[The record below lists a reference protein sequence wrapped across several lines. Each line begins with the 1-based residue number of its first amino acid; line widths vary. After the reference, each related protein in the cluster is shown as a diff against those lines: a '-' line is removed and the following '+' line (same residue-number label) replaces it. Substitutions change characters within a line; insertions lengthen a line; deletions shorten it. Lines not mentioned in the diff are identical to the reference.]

1 MAEHRK
7 RIFNNFISLSVV
19 QGLSIFFPLIIFP
32 YLLQILGVEGFG
44 VFTLIQTVIMYA
56 DLLVS
61 FGFGLTATKHI
72 AKNISDKEKT
82 NHIITSVYFIKI
94 ILFLI
99 PLILFLIAAVFI
111 PYLRNHFVLIL
122 ISCMYVLGNL
132 LFPDW
137 YFQGIQKMR
146 SITIVAFISKCISL
160 LLIILFVK
168 QRADVGYAIM
178 AISVGNFIAG
188 LVGFF
193 ILINSIPIKL
203 QLAPKRYILS
213 FFKES
218 AYVFSSII
226 LVPLYSSVNIFI
238 LRAFTNPLMVGYY
251 AIAEKIFSAVSMLT
265 SIANRTFYPHLSQ
278 LYSKSVLAYK
288 KNVQKISVLFLL
300 SFSFLGLMQFISA
313 DFIVRF
319 ISGKQNVQDIGYAV
333 EVLKIMSIGVLF
345 SPFGSFFFQLLIIQ
359 GQKKSAVKNIFSVVV
374 INLFSASTLAYLY
387 GGIGMA
393 INLCLV
399 VTFIA
404 MFNYFSYRKKLSQG

>member
-82 NHIITSVYFIKI
+82 NNIITSVYFIKI

-146 SITIVAFISKCISL
+146 NITIVAFVSKCISL

-168 QRADVGYAIM
+168 HRTDVGYAIM

-193 ILINSIPIKL
+193 ILIKSISIKIKL
-203 QLAPKRYILS
+203 APRRYILS

-218 AYVFSSII
+218 GYVFSSII

-278 LYSKSVLAYK
+278 LYSKSVEAYK
-288 KNVQKISVLFLL
+288 KNVQKISLLFLL
-300 SFSFLGLMQFISA
+300 SFAFLGLMQFISA

-319 ISGKQNVQDIGYAV
+319 ISGKQNVQDVGYAI

-374 INLFSASTLAYLY
+374 INVFTASTLAYLY

-393 INLCLV
+393 INLCLI

-404 MFNYFSYRKKLSQG
+404 VFNYFSYRKKLS

>member
-32 YLLQILGVEGFG
+32 YLLQVLGVEGFG

-82 NHIITSVYFIKI
+82 NNIITSVYFIKI

-99 PLILFLIAAVFI
+99 PLILFLIAALFI

-146 SITIVAFISKCISL
+146 NITIVAFVSKCISL

-168 QRADVGYAIM
+168 HRTDVGYAIM

-193 ILINSIPIKL
+193 ILIKSISIKIKL
-203 QLAPKRYILS
+203 APRRYILS

-218 AYVFSSII
+218 GYVFSSII

-278 LYSKSVLAYK
+278 LYSKSVEAYK
-288 KNVQKISVLFLL
+288 KNVQKISLLFLM
-300 SFSFLGLMQFISA
+300 SFAFLGLMQFISA

-319 ISGKQNVQDIGYAV
+319 ISGKQNVQDVGYAID
-333 EVLKIMSIGVLF
+333 VLKIMSIGVLF

-374 INLFSASTLAYLY
+374 INVFTASTLAYLY

-393 INLCLV
+393 INLCLI

-404 MFNYFSYRKKLSQG
+404 VFNYFSYRKKLS

>member
-72 AKNISDKEKT
+72 AKNVSDKEKT
-82 NHIITSVYFIKI
+82 NNIITSVYFIKI

-146 SITIVAFISKCISL
+146 NITIVAFVSKCISL

-168 QRADVGYAIM
+168 HRTDVGYAIM

-193 ILINSIPIKL
+193 ILIKSISIKIKL
-203 QLAPKRYILS
+203 APRRYILS

-218 AYVFSSII
+218 GYVFSSII

-251 AIAEKIFSAVSMLT
+251 AIA
-265 SIANRTFYPHLSQ
+265 R
-278 LYSKSVLAYK
+278 
-288 KNVQKISVLFLL
+288 
-300 SFSFLGLMQFISA
+300 
-313 DFIVRF
+313 
-319 ISGKQNVQDIGYAV
+319 
-333 EVLKIMSIGVLF
+333 
-345 SPFGSFFFQLLIIQ
+345 
-359 GQKKSAVKNIFSVVV
+359 
-374 INLFSASTLAYLY
+374 AS
-387 GGIGMA
+387 
-393 INLCLV
+393 
-399 VTFIA
+399 
-404 MFNYFSYRKKLSQG
+404 

>member
-72 AKNISDKEKT
+72 AKNVSDKEKT
-82 NHIITSVYFIKI
+82 NNIITSVYFIKI

-99 PLILFLIAAVFI
+99 PLILFLIAALFI

-146 SITIVAFISKCISL
+146 NITIVAFVSKCISL

-168 QRADVGYAIM
+168 HRTDVGYAIM

-193 ILINSIPIKL
+193 ILIKSISIKIKL
-203 QLAPKRYILS
+203 APRRYILS

-218 AYVFSSII
+218 GYVFSSII

-278 LYSKSVLAYK
+278 LYSKSVEAYK
-288 KNVQKISVLFLL
+288 KNVQKISLLFLM
-300 SFSFLGLMQFISA
+300 SFAFLGLMQFISA

-319 ISGKQNVQDIGYAV
+319 ISGKQNVQDVGYAID
-333 EVLKIMSIGVLF
+333 VLKIMSIGVLF

-374 INLFSASTLAYLY
+374 INVFTASTLAYLY

-393 INLCLV
+393 INLCLI

-404 MFNYFSYRKKLSQG
+404 VFNYFSYRKKLS

>member
-19 QGLSIFFPLIIFP
+19 QGLSIFFPLFIFP
-32 YLLQILGVEGFG
+32 YLLQVLGVEGFG

-82 NHIITSVYFIKI
+82 NNIITSVYFIKI

-99 PLILFLIAAVFI
+99 PLILFLIAALFI

-146 SITIVAFISKCISL
+146 NITIVAFVSKCISL

-168 QRADVGYAIM
+168 HRTDVGYAIM

-193 ILINSIPIKL
+193 ILIKSISIKL
-203 QLAPKRYILS
+203 QLAPRRYILS

-218 AYVFSSII
+218 GYVFSSII

-278 LYSKSVLAYK
+278 LYSKSVEAYK
-288 KNVQKISVLFLL
+288 KNVQKISLLFLL
-300 SFSFLGLMQFISA
+300 SFAFLGLMQFISA

-319 ISGKQNVQDIGYAV
+319 ISGKQNVQDVGYAI

-359 GQKKSAVKNIFSVVV
+359 GQKKSDVKNIFSVVV

-393 INLCLV
+393 INLCLI

-404 MFNYFSYRKKLSQG
+404 VFNYFSYRKKLS

>member
-82 NHIITSVYFIKI
+82 NNIITSVYFIKI

-99 PLILFLIAAVFI
+99 PLILFLIAALFI
-111 PYLRNHFVLIL
+111 PYLRNHFVMIL

-146 SITIVAFISKCISL
+146 NITIVAFVSKCISL

-168 QRADVGYAIM
+168 HRTDVGYAIM

-193 ILINSIPIKL
+193 ILIKSISIKL
-203 QLAPKRYILS
+203 QLAPRRYILS

-218 AYVFSSII
+218 GYVFSSII

-238 LRAFTNPLMVGYY
+238 LRVFTNPLMVGYY

-278 LYSKSVLAYK
+278 LYSKSVEAYK
-288 KNVQKISVLFLL
+288 KNVQKISLLFLL
-300 SFSFLGLMQFISA
+300 SFAFLGLMQFISA

-319 ISGKQNVQDIGYAV
+319 ISGKQNVQDVGYAID
-333 EVLKIMSIGVLF
+333 VLKIMSIGVLF

-374 INLFSASTLAYLY
+374 INVFTASTLAYLY

-393 INLCLV
+393 INLCLI

-404 MFNYFSYRKKLSQG
+404 VFNYFSYRKKLS

>member
-82 NHIITSVYFIKI
+82 NNIITSVYFIKI

-99 PLILFLIAAVFI
+99 PLILFLIAALFI

-146 SITIVAFISKCISL
+146 NITIVAFVSKCISL

-168 QRADVGYAIM
+168 HRTDVGYAIM

-193 ILINSIPIKL
+193 ILIKSISIKL
-203 QLAPKRYILS
+203 QLAPRRYILS

-218 AYVFSSII
+218 GYVFSSII

-238 LRAFTNPLMVGYY
+238 LRVFTNPLMVGYY

-278 LYSKSVLAYK
+278 LYSKSVEAYK
-288 KNVQKISVLFLL
+288 KNVQKISLLFLL
-300 SFSFLGLMQFISA
+300 SFAFLGLMQFISA

-319 ISGKQNVQDIGYAV
+319 ISGKQNVQDVGYAID
-333 EVLKIMSIGVLF
+333 VLKIMSIGVLF

-374 INLFSASTLAYLY
+374 INVFTASTLAYLY

-393 INLCLV
+393 INLCLI

-404 MFNYFSYRKKLSQG
+404 VFNYFSYRKKLS

>member
-82 NHIITSVYFIKI
+82 NNIITSVYFIKI

-99 PLILFLIAAVFI
+99 PLILFLIAALFI

-146 SITIVAFISKCISL
+146 NITIVAFVSKCISL

-168 QRADVGYAIM
+168 HRTDVGYAIM

-193 ILINSIPIKL
+193 ILIKSISIKIKL
-203 QLAPKRYILS
+203 APRRYILS

-218 AYVFSSII
+218 GYVFSSII

-278 LYSKSVLAYK
+278 LYSKSVEAYK
-288 KNVQKISVLFLL
+288 KNVQKISLLFLL
-300 SFSFLGLMQFISA
+300 SFAFLGLMQFISA

-319 ISGKQNVQDIGYAV
+319 ISGKQNVQDVGYAI

-374 INLFSASTLAYLY
+374 INVFTASTLAYLY

-393 INLCLV
+393 INLCLI

-404 MFNYFSYRKKLSQG
+404 VFNYFSYRKKLS

>member
-82 NHIITSVYFIKI
+82 NNIITSVYFIKI

-146 SITIVAFISKCISL
+146 NITIVAFVSKCISL

-168 QRADVGYAIM
+168 HRTDVGYAIM

-193 ILINSIPIKL
+193 ILIKSISIKL
-203 QLAPKRYILS
+203 QLAPRRYILS

-218 AYVFSSII
+218 GYVFSSII

-278 LYSKSVLAYK
+278 LYSKSVEAYK
-288 KNVQKISVLFLL
+288 KNVQKISLLFLM
-300 SFSFLGLMQFISA
+300 SFAFLGLMQFISA

-319 ISGKQNVQDIGYAV
+319 ISGKQNVQDVGYAI

-374 INLFSASTLAYLY
+374 INVFTASTLAYLY

-393 INLCLV
+393 INLCLI

-404 MFNYFSYRKKLSQG
+404 VFNYFSYRKKLS

>member
-82 NHIITSVYFIKI
+82 NNIITSVYFIKI

-99 PLILFLIAAVFI
+99 PLILFLIAALFI

-146 SITIVAFISKCISL
+146 NITIVAFVSKCISL

-168 QRADVGYAIM
+168 HRTDVGYAIM

-193 ILINSIPIKL
+193 ILIKSISIKL
-203 QLAPKRYILS
+203 QLAPRRYILS

-218 AYVFSSII
+218 GYVFSSII

-278 LYSKSVLAYK
+278 LYSKSVEAYK
-288 KNVQKISVLFLL
+288 KNVQKISLLFLL
-300 SFSFLGLMQFISA
+300 SFAFLGLMQFISA

-319 ISGKQNVQDIGYAV
+319 ISGKQNVQDVGYAID
-333 EVLKIMSIGVLF
+333 VLKIMSIGVLF

-374 INLFSASTLAYLY
+374 INVFTASTLAYLY

-393 INLCLV
+393 INLCLI

-404 MFNYFSYRKKLSQG
+404 VFNYFSYRKKLS

>member
-44 VFTLIQTVIMYA
+44 VFTLLQTVIMYA

-82 NHIITSVYFIKI
+82 NNIITSVYFIKI

-99 PLILFLIAAVFI
+99 PLILFLIAALFI

-146 SITIVAFISKCISL
+146 NITIVAFVSKCISL

-168 QRADVGYAIM
+168 HRTDVGYAIM

-193 ILINSIPIKL
+193 ILIKSISIKIKL
-203 QLAPKRYILS
+203 APRRYILS

-218 AYVFSSII
+218 GYVFSSII

-278 LYSKSVLAYK
+278 LYSKSVEAYK
-288 KNVQKISVLFLL
+288 KNVQKISLLFLL
-300 SFSFLGLMQFISA
+300 SFAFLGLMQFISA

-319 ISGKQNVQDIGYAV
+319 ISGKQNVQDVGYAID
-333 EVLKIMSIGVLF
+333 VLKIMSIGVLF

-374 INLFSASTLAYLY
+374 INVFTASTLAYLY

-393 INLCLV
+393 INLCLI

-404 MFNYFSYRKKLSQG
+404 VFNYFSYRKKLS

>member
-72 AKNISDKEKT
+72 AKNVSDKEKT
-82 NHIITSVYFIKI
+82 NNIITSVYFIKI

-99 PLILFLIAAVFI
+99 PLILFLIAALFI

-146 SITIVAFISKCISL
+146 NITIVAFVSKCISL

-168 QRADVGYAIM
+168 HRTDVGYAIM

-193 ILINSIPIKL
+193 ILIKSISIKIKL
-203 QLAPKRYILS
+203 APRRYILS

-218 AYVFSSII
+218 GYVFSSII

-278 LYSKSVLAYK
+278 LYSKSVEAYK
-288 KNVQKISVLFLL
+288 KNVQKISFLFLM
-300 SFSFLGLMQFISA
+300 SFAFLGLMQFISA

-319 ISGKQNVQDIGYAV
+319 ISGKQNVQDVGYAI

-374 INLFSASTLAYLY
+374 INVFTASTLAYLY

-393 INLCLV
+393 INLCLI

-404 MFNYFSYRKKLSQG
+404 VFNYFSYRKKLS

>member
-82 NHIITSVYFIKI
+82 NNIITSVYFIKI

-99 PLILFLIAAVFI
+99 PLILFLIAALFI

-146 SITIVAFISKCISL
+146 NITIVAFVSKCISL

-168 QRADVGYAIM
+168 HRTDVGYAIM

-193 ILINSIPIKL
+193 ILIKSISIKL
-203 QLAPKRYILS
+203 QLAPRRYILS

-218 AYVFSSII
+218 GYVFSSII

-278 LYSKSVLAYK
+278 LYSKSVDAYK
-288 KNVQKISVLFLL
+288 KNVQKISLLFLL
-300 SFSFLGLMQFISA
+300 SFAFLGLMQFISA

-319 ISGKQNVQDIGYAV
+319 ISGKQNVQDVGYAID
-333 EVLKIMSIGVLF
+333 VLKIMSIGVLF

-374 INLFSASTLAYLY
+374 INVFTASTLAYLY

-393 INLCLV
+393 INLCLI

-404 MFNYFSYRKKLSQG
+404 VFNYFSYRKKLS

>member
-82 NHIITSVYFIKI
+82 NNIITSVYFIKI

-99 PLILFLIAAVFI
+99 PLILFLIAALFI

-146 SITIVAFISKCISL
+146 NITIVAFVSKCISL

-168 QRADVGYAIM
+168 HRTDVGYAIM

-193 ILINSIPIKL
+193 ILIKSISIKIKL
-203 QLAPKRYILS
+203 APRRYILS

-218 AYVFSSII
+218 GYVFSSII

-278 LYSKSVLAYK
+278 LYSKSVEAYK
-288 KNVQKISVLFLL
+288 KNVQKISLLFLL
-300 SFSFLGLMQFISA
+300 SFAFLGLMQFISA

-319 ISGKQNVQDIGYAV
+319 ISGKQNVQDVGYAID
-333 EVLKIMSIGVLF
+333 VLKIMSIGVLF

-374 INLFSASTLAYLY
+374 INVFTASTLAYLY

-393 INLCLV
+393 INLCLI

-404 MFNYFSYRKKLSQG
+404 VFNYFSYRKKLS

>member
-82 NHIITSVYFIKI
+82 NNIITSVYFIKI

-99 PLILFLIAAVFI
+99 PLILFLIAALFI

-146 SITIVAFISKCISL
+146 NITIVAFVSKCISL

-168 QRADVGYAIM
+168 HRTDVGYAIM

-193 ILINSIPIKL
+193 ILIKSISIKL
-203 QLAPKRYILS
+203 QLAPRRYILS

-218 AYVFSSII
+218 GYVFSSII

-278 LYSKSVLAYK
+278 LYSKSVEAYK
-288 KNVQKISVLFLL
+288 KNVQKISLLFLM
-300 SFSFLGLMQFISA
+300 SFAFLGLMQFISA

-319 ISGKQNVQDIGYAV
+319 ISGKQNVQDVGYAID
-333 EVLKIMSIGVLF
+333 VLKIMSIGVLF

-374 INLFSASTLAYLY
+374 INVFTASTLAYLY

-393 INLCLV
+393 INLCLI

-404 MFNYFSYRKKLSQG
+404 VFNYFSYRKKLS

>member
-72 AKNISDKEKT
+72 AKNVSDKEKT
-82 NHIITSVYFIKI
+82 NNIITSVYFIKI

-99 PLILFLIAAVFI
+99 PLILFLIAALFI

-146 SITIVAFISKCISL
+146 NITIVAFVSKCISM

-168 QRADVGYAIM
+168 HRTDVGYAIM

-193 ILINSIPIKL
+193 ILIKSISIKIKL
-203 QLAPKRYILS
+203 APRRYILS

-218 AYVFSSII
+218 GYVFSSII

-278 LYSKSVLAYK
+278 LYSKSVEAYK
-288 KNVQKISVLFLL
+288 KNVQKISLLFLL
-300 SFSFLGLMQFISA
+300 SFAFLGLMQFISA

-319 ISGKQNVQDIGYAV
+319 ISGKQNVQDVGYAID
-333 EVLKIMSIGVLF
+333 VLKIMSIGVLF

-374 INLFSASTLAYLY
+374 INVFTASTLAYLY

-393 INLCLV
+393 INLCLI

-404 MFNYFSYRKKLSQG
+404 VFNYFSYRKKLS

>member
-82 NHIITSVYFIKI
+82 NNIITSVYFIKI

-146 SITIVAFISKCISL
+146 NITIVAFVSKCISL

-168 QRADVGYAIM
+168 HRTDVGYAIM

-193 ILINSIPIKL
+193 ILIKSISIKIKL
-203 QLAPKRYILS
+203 APRRYILS

-218 AYVFSSII
+218 GYVFSSII

-278 LYSKSVLAYK
+278 LYSKSVDAYK
-288 KNVQKISVLFLL
+288 KNVQKISLLFLL
-300 SFSFLGLMQFISA
+300 SFAFLGLMQFISA

-319 ISGKQNVQDIGYAV
+319 ISGKQNVQDVGYAID
-333 EVLKIMSIGVLF
+333 VLKIMSIGVLF

-374 INLFSASTLAYLY
+374 INVFTASTLAYLY

-393 INLCLV
+393 INLCLI

-404 MFNYFSYRKKLSQG
+404 VFNYFSYRKKLS

>member
-72 AKNISDKEKT
+72 AKNVSDKEKT
-82 NHIITSVYFIKI
+82 NNIITSVYFIKI

-99 PLILFLIAAVFI
+99 PLILFLIAALFI

-146 SITIVAFISKCISL
+146 NITIVAFVSKCISL

-168 QRADVGYAIM
+168 HRTDVGYAIM

-193 ILINSIPIKL
+193 ILIKSISIKIKL
-203 QLAPKRYILS
+203 APRRYILS

-218 AYVFSSII
+218 GYVFSSII

-278 LYSKSVLAYK
+278 LYSKSVEAYK
-288 KNVQKISVLFLL
+288 KNVQKISLLFLL
-300 SFSFLGLMQFISA
+300 SFAFLGLMQFISA

-319 ISGKQNVQDIGYAV
+319 ISGKQNVQDVGYAID
-333 EVLKIMSIGVLF
+333 VLKIMSIGVLF

-374 INLFSASTLAYLY
+374 INVFTASTLAYLY

-393 INLCLV
+393 INLCLI

-404 MFNYFSYRKKLSQG
+404 VFNYFSYRKKLS

>member
-82 NHIITSVYFIKI
+82 NNIITSVYFIKI

-99 PLILFLIAAVFI
+99 PLILFLIAALFI

-146 SITIVAFISKCISL
+146 NITIVAFVSKCISL

-168 QRADVGYAIM
+168 HRTDVGYAIM

-193 ILINSIPIKL
+193 ILIKSISIKIKL
-203 QLAPKRYILS
+203 APRRYILS

-218 AYVFSSII
+218 GYVFSSII

-278 LYSKSVLAYK
+278 LYSKSVEAYK
-288 KNVQKISVLFLL
+288 KNVQKISLLFLM
-300 SFSFLGLMQFISA
+300 SFAFLGLMQFISA

-319 ISGKQNVQDIGYAV
+319 ISGKQNVQDVGYAI

-374 INLFSASTLAYLY
+374 INVFTASTLAYLY

-393 INLCLV
+393 INLCLI

-404 MFNYFSYRKKLSQG
+404 VFNYFSYRKKLS

>member
-72 AKNISDKEKT
+72 AKNVSDKEKT
-82 NHIITSVYFIKI
+82 NNIITSVYFIKI

-99 PLILFLIAAVFI
+99 PLILFLIAALFI

-146 SITIVAFISKCISL
+146 NITIVAFVSKCISL

-168 QRADVGYAIM
+168 HRTDVGYAIM

-193 ILINSIPIKL
+193 ILIKSISIKIKL
-203 QLAPKRYILS
+203 APRRYILS

-218 AYVFSSII
+218 GYVFSSII

-278 LYSKSVLAYK
+278 LYSKSVEAYK
-288 KNVQKISVLFLL
+288 KNVQKISLLFLM
-300 SFSFLGLMQFISA
+300 SFAFLGLMQFISA

-319 ISGKQNVQDIGYAV
+319 ISGKQNVQDVGYAI

-374 INLFSASTLAYLY
+374 INVFTASTLAYLY

-393 INLCLV
+393 INLCLI

-404 MFNYFSYRKKLSQG
+404 VFNYFSYRKKLS

>member
-19 QGLSIFFPLIIFP
+19 QGLSIFFPLFIFP
-32 YLLQILGVEGFG
+32 YLLQVLGVEGFG

-72 AKNISDKEKT
+72 AKNFSDKGKT
-82 NHIITSVYFIKI
+82 NNIITTVYFIKI

-99 PLILFLIAAVFI
+99 PLILFLIASIFI

-146 SITIVAFISKCISL
+146 NITIVAFVSKCISL

-168 QRADVGYAIM
+168 HRTDVGYAIM

-193 ILINSIPIKL
+193 ILIKSISIKIKL
-203 QLAPKRYILS
+203 APRRYILS

-218 AYVFSSII
+218 GYVFSSII

-278 LYSKSVLAYK
+278 LYSKSVDAYK
-288 KNVQKISVLFLL
+288 KNVQKISLLFLM
-300 SFSFLGLMQFISA
+300 SFAFLGLMQFISA

-319 ISGKQNVQDIGYAV
+319 ISGKQNVQDVGYAID
-333 EVLKIMSIGVLF
+333 VLKIMSIGVLF

-374 INLFSASTLAYLY
+374 INVFTASTLAYLY

-393 INLCLV
+393 INLCLI

-404 MFNYFSYRKKLSQG
+404 VFNYFSYRKKLS

>member
-82 NHIITSVYFIKI
+82 NNIITSVYFIKI

-99 PLILFLIAAVFI
+99 PLILFLIAALFI

-146 SITIVAFISKCISL
+146 NITIVAFVSKCISL

-168 QRADVGYAIM
+168 HRTDVGYAIM

-193 ILINSIPIKL
+193 ILIKSISIKL
-203 QLAPKRYILS
+203 QLAPRRYILS

-218 AYVFSSII
+218 GYVFSSII

-238 LRAFTNPLMVGYY
+238 LRVFTNPLMVGYY
-251 AIAEKIFSAVSMLT
+251 AIAEKIFSSVSMLT

-278 LYSKSVLAYK
+278 LYSKSVEAYK
-288 KNVQKISVLFLL
+288 KNVQKISLLFLL
-300 SFSFLGLMQFISA
+300 SFAFLGLMQFISA

-319 ISGKQNVQDIGYAV
+319 ISGKQNVQDVGYAID
-333 EVLKIMSIGVLF
+333 VLKIMSIGVLF

-374 INLFSASTLAYLY
+374 INVFTASTLAYLY

-393 INLCLV
+393 INLCLI

-404 MFNYFSYRKKLSQG
+404 VFNYFSYRKKLS

>member
-82 NHIITSVYFIKI
+82 NNIITSVYFIKI

-99 PLILFLIAAVFI
+99 PLILFLIAALFI

-146 SITIVAFISKCISL
+146 NITIVAFVSKCISL

-168 QRADVGYAIM
+168 HRTDVGYAIM

-193 ILINSIPIKL
+193 ILIKSISIKL
-203 QLAPKRYILS
+203 QLAPRRYILS

-218 AYVFSSII
+218 GYVFSSII

-278 LYSKSVLAYK
+278 LYSKSVEAYK
-288 KNVQKISVLFLL
+288 KNVQKISLLFLM
-300 SFSFLGLMQFISA
+300 SFAFLGLMQFISA

-319 ISGKQNVQDIGYAV
+319 ISGKQNVQDVGYAI

-374 INLFSASTLAYLY
+374 INVFTASTLAYLY

-393 INLCLV
+393 INLCLI

-404 MFNYFSYRKKLSQG
+404 VFNYFSYRKKLS

>member
-82 NHIITSVYFIKI
+82 NNIITSVYFIKI

-99 PLILFLIAAVFI
+99 PLILFLIAALFI

-146 SITIVAFISKCISL
+146 NITIVAFVSKCISL

-168 QRADVGYAIM
+168 HRTDVGYAIM

-193 ILINSIPIKL
+193 ILIKSISIKIKL
-203 QLAPKRYILS
+203 APRRYILS

-218 AYVFSSII
+218 GYVFSSII

-278 LYSKSVLAYK
+278 LYSKSVEAYK
-288 KNVQKISVLFLL
+288 KNVQKISLLFLM
-300 SFSFLGLMQFISA
+300 SFAFLGLMQFISA

-319 ISGKQNVQDIGYAV
+319 ISGKQNVQDVGYAID
-333 EVLKIMSIGVLF
+333 VLKIMSIGVLF

-374 INLFSASTLAYLY
+374 INVFTASTLAYLY

-393 INLCLV
+393 INLCLI

-404 MFNYFSYRKKLSQG
+404 VFNYFSYRKKLS

>member
-19 QGLSIFFPLIIFP
+19 QGLSIFFPLFIFP
-32 YLLQILGVEGFG
+32 YLLQVLGVEGFG

-82 NHIITSVYFIKI
+82 NNIITSVYFIKI

-99 PLILFLIAAVFI
+99 PLILFLIAAIFI
-111 PYLRNHFVLIL
+111 PYLRNNFVLIL

-146 SITIVAFISKCISL
+146 NITIVAFVSKCISL

-168 QRADVGYAIM
+168 HRTDVGYAIM

-193 ILINSIPIKL
+193 ILIKSISIKIKL
-203 QLAPKRYILS
+203 APRRYILS

-218 AYVFSSII
+218 GYVFSSII

-278 LYSKSVLAYK
+278 LYSKSVEAYK
-288 KNVQKISVLFLL
+288 KNVQKISFLFLM
-300 SFSFLGLMQFISA
+300 SFAFLALMQFISA

-319 ISGKQNVQDIGYAV
+319 ISGKQNVQDVGYAI

-374 INLFSASTLAYLY
+374 INLFTASTLAYLY

-393 INLCLV
+393 INLCLI

-404 MFNYFSYRKKLSQG
+404 VFNYFSYRKKLS

>member
-19 QGLSIFFPLIIFP
+19 QGLSIFFPLFIFP
-32 YLLQILGVEGFG
+32 YLLQVLGVEGFG

-82 NHIITSVYFIKI
+82 NNIITSVYFIKI

-99 PLILFLIAAVFI
+99 PLILFLIAALFI

-146 SITIVAFISKCISL
+146 NITIVAFVSKCISL

-168 QRADVGYAIM
+168 HRTDVGYAIM

-193 ILINSIPIKL
+193 ILIKSISIKL
-203 QLAPKRYILS
+203 QLAPRRYILS

-218 AYVFSSII
+218 GYVFSSII

-278 LYSKSVLAYK
+278 LYSKSVDAYK
-288 KNVQKISVLFLL
+288 KNVQKISLLFLL
-300 SFSFLGLMQFISA
+300 SFAFLGLMQFISA

-319 ISGKQNVQDIGYAV
+319 ISGKQNVQDVGYAID
-333 EVLKIMSIGVLF
+333 VLKIMSIGVLF

-374 INLFSASTLAYLY
+374 INVFTASTLAYLY

-393 INLCLV
+393 INLCLI

-404 MFNYFSYRKKLSQG
+404 VFNYFSYRKKLS

>member
-82 NHIITSVYFIKI
+82 NTIITSVYFIKI

-99 PLILFLIAAVFI
+99 PLILFLIAALFI

-146 SITIVAFISKCISL
+146 NITIVAFVSKCISL

-168 QRADVGYAIM
+168 HRTDVGYAIM

-193 ILINSIPIKL
+193 ILIKSISIKIKL
-203 QLAPKRYILS
+203 APRRYILS

-218 AYVFSSII
+218 GYVFSSII

-278 LYSKSVLAYK
+278 LYSKSVEAYK
-288 KNVQKISVLFLL
+288 KNVQKISLLFLL
-300 SFSFLGLMQFISA
+300 SFAFLGLMQFISA

-319 ISGKQNVQDIGYAV
+319 ISGKQNVQDVGYAID
-333 EVLKIMSIGVLF
+333 VLKIMSIGVLF

-374 INLFSASTLAYLY
+374 INVFTASTLAYLY

-393 INLCLV
+393 INLCLI

-404 MFNYFSYRKKLSQG
+404 VFNYFSYRKKLS